1 MHREAARRQ
10 LVTAV
15 APQPIVTRP
24 RPTRPTVKGS
34 TLLGLFSTTDH
45 KVIGMLYLV
54 TSMAF
59 FFIGGSM
66 AMLMRGELA
75 QPGMQ
80 FLSNEQYNQL
90 FTMHGTIMLLL
101 YATPILFAFA
111 NLVLPLQIGSPDVAF
126 PRLNAFSYWA
136 FLFGGLIVISGFLTP
151 GGAAD
156 FGWFAYTP
164 LSDAIHSPGAGADLW
179 IMGLVLAGLG
189 TILGAVNMVTTV
201 VCLRAPGM
209 TMFRMPIFT
218 WNIFVTSLLVLL
230 AFPILTAALLGL
242 EADRR
247 LGAHVFDPDNGGVI
261 LWQHLFWFFG
271 HPEVY
276 IVALPF
282 FGIVSEIFPVFSRKP
297 LWFVRHPA
305 GRSRNRLPRQRHLLR
320 GGAFPLRALR
330 HDRVRHVRWDL
341 LLVPEDDRPDAQRAA
356 GQVPLLGYVHRL
368 PPDIPG
374 AALGG

>member
-1 MHREAARRQ
+1 MSST
-10 LVTAV
+10 VPV
-15 APQPIVTRP
+15 PIATRP
-24 RPTRPTVKGS
+24 RPVRPSVKGS
-34 TLLGLFSTTDH
+34 TLLGLLQATDH
-45 KVIGMLYLV
+45 KVIGMMYMV

-66 AMLMRGELA
+66 AMLLRGELA
-75 QPGMQ
+75 RPGLQ

-126 PRLNAFSYWA
+126 PRLNAFSYWL
-136 FLFGGLIVISGFLTP
+136 FLFGGLVVISGFLTP

-164 LSDAIHSPGAGADLW
+164 LSSAISSPGVGADLW
-179 IMGLVLAGLG
+179 IMGLVIAGLG
-189 TILGAVNMVTTV
+189 TILGAVNMITTV

-218 WNIFVTSLLVLL
+218 WNILFTSLLVLL

-247 LGAHVFDPDNGGVI
+247 LGAHVFDPANGGVI
-261 LWQHLFWFFG
+261 LWQHLF
-271 HPEVY
+271 
-276 IVALPF
+276 
-282 FGIVSEIFPVFSRKP
+282 
-297 LWFVRHPA
+297 
-305 GRSRNRLPRQRHLLR
+305 
-320 GGAFPLRALR
+320 
-330 HDRVRHVRWDL
+330 
-341 LLVPEDDRPDAQRAA
+341 
-356 GQVPLLGYVHRL
+356 
-368 PPDIPG
+368 
-374 AALGG
+374 